1 MGKGI
6 YSIVANDAA
15 VGTTIGT
22 FDAIN
27 TRNADIRLKEGT
39 SMVVAMSVCAV
50 PAAQTTATGMGG
62 RLRFDSTDMGI
73 SAEDF
78 ATGQTH
84 GGGIASN
91 SGGWGIPV
99 QWIPL
104 DWQAGG
110 GNVINLSWS
119 SMGGIEPADSFAVQ
133 AAVHHQ
139 AGTAPPA
146 PWFSASMAGGVL
158 PYQGS
163 RSSDGAST
171 TGARTS
177 LVSTTI
183 PSRFDELVS
192 VMPMTI
198 QDAAQA
204 TTDFDSSFLE
214 ITSTIGDFD
223 PQEYP
228 MPGVGAA
235 LGTVVGKGV
244 AVFQRA
250 LPMYITKQKQTETVE
265 PFVTGLDTLG
275 GANGYGYSIGLRG
288 QVGVGA

>member
-1 MGKGI
+1 MGKGV

-39 SMVVAMSVCAV
+39 TRVVAMSVVAT

-84 GGGIASN
+84 GGGIATN

-104 DWQAGG
+104 DWAAGG
-110 GNVINLSWS
+110 GNVVNMSWS
-119 SMGGIEPADSFAVQ
+119 SMGIEPADDFAVQ
-133 AAVHHQ
+133 VAVHHM
-139 AGTAPPA
+139 AGASPPA
-146 PWFSASMAGGVL
+146 QWFTASMSGGTL
-158 PYQGS
+158 PLQGS
-163 RSSDGAST
+163 RSSNGGST
-171 TGARTS
+171 TTARTS
-177 LVSTTI
+177 LTSTTI
-183 PSRFDELVS
+183 PSRFNELVS

-198 QDAAQA
+198 QDPAQA
-204 TTDFDSSFLE
+204 TTDFDSSFME

-223 PQEYP
+223 PQEIP
-228 MPGVGAA
+228 MPGIGAA

-244 AVFQRA
+244 AVFQRS
-250 LPMYITKQKQTETVE
+250 LPMYITKQNQTETVE

-275 GANGYGYSIGLRG
+275 AANAYGYSIGLRG
-288 QVGVGA
+288 NVGVGA